1 MISYNHN
8 YNKNKR
14 MNSISGYLR
23 KKKRSFILI
32 GNTNKRWFELDFIKR
47 IFCYKNVKESLNYLE
62 KIEFQDIKDYYFFLN
77 TKKNICD
84 YKYGIK
90 INTTK
95 RSFILYVKTEEEKKM
110 WESGFKKMIEI
121 IREFPSFE
129 KEKVYRIYTEGND
142 DSNYIKIGHIRN
154 QTESNLDSR
163 KTCIE
168 SKNNNDNNVNNHIQY
183 RNSITTY
190 HEEFN
195 GKNKRRKRIISY
207 DS

>member
-1 MISYNHN
+1 
-8 YNKNKR
+8 
-14 MNSISGYLR
+14 
-23 KKKRSFILI
+23 
-32 GNTNKRWFELDFIKR
+32 
-47 IFCYKNVKESLNYLE
+47 
-62 KIEFQDIKDYYFFLN
+62 
-77 TKKNICD
+77 
-84 YKYGIK
+84 
-90 INTTK
+90 
-95 RSFILYVKTEEEKKM
+95 M